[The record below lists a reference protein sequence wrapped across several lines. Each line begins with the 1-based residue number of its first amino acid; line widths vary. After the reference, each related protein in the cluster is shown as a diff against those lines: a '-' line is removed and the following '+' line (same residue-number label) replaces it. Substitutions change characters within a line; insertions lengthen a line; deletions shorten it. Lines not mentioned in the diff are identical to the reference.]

1 LLAKDAAEPL
11 REQLGLEKNAIS
23 DVPYKA
29 YKVGTKMSSTCGK
42 GVVARIPADWILATR
57 IFVTQK

>member
-42 GVVARIPADWILATR
+42 GVVARIPADWILALR
-57 IFVTQK
+57 